1 VPVFVEIHHKDS
13 SLRLCPALD
22 SICNIQLSGSTDC
35 MSTFCFLC
43 VVGDSRF
50 WALLY
55 VHHHRVSISWSMAR
69 SLNVNWGL
77 SAGITQSKASFVL
90 LLLSP
95 RAVLLIRDPPF
106 PPSTAWTLWGMRDDG
121 DVLHI

>member
-1 VPVFVEIHHKDS
+1 MTYNFLDPQIV
-13 SLRLCPALD
+13 CPH
-22 SICNIQLSGSTDC
+22 
-35 MSTFCFLC
+35 FCLLC
-43 VVGDSRF
+43 VVGESRF

-55 VHHHRVSISWSMAR
+55 VHHHRVSISWSIAN

-77 SAGITQSKASFVL
+77 SAGITQSKASVSL

-95 RAVLLIRDPPF
+95 RAVLLIRVPPS
-106 PPSTAWTLWGMRDDG
+106 PPSTAWTLWQMCDDG